1 MTNISLV
8 SRRRLAAAT
17 LLALW
22 YIGGRTCLGGEC
34 CPQDEFWIISTRHID
49 EIPCQALPSQ
59 VRVCHREGNCWRR
72 SSLDAFLAG
81 HDPATVTV
89 FYVHGNRYTA
99 EEALERGLLIH
110 RFLRQGANDDA
121 PIRFVTWSWPSD
133 PVPGLL
139 YDVRTKAERTDVEG
153 LYLGTVLSRLPP
165 DALVS
170 LVGFSFGT
178 RVISGSLHL
187 LAGGQLERRSLPP
200 EHVMPRL
207 PLRALLLAPAFQ
219 NTWLLPGNFHELAL
233 TQVERMLVLYNS
245 ADPVLRRYRLISS
258 TANAQ
263 ALGYTGL
270 VGLERL
276 GPLARRVEQWDLRSE
291 VGHSHDEL
299 RYLDSSYFAM
309 GREYV
314 LWRTRR

>member
-1 MTNISLV
+1 M
-8 SRRRLAAAT
+8 SRRRFAAA
-17 LLALW
+17 AL
-22 YIGGRTCLGGEC
+22 IALGLVGGRTCTGREC
-34 CPQDEFWIISTRHID
+34 GPQDDFWIISTRHID

-59 VRVCHREGNCWRR
+59 VRVCHREGGCWRR
-72 SSLDAFLAG
+72 SNLDAFLAG
-81 HDPATVTV
+81 HDPAAVTV

-99 EEALERGLLIH
+99 EEAFERGLLIH
-110 RFLRQGANDDA
+110 RYLRQGTKDDV
-121 PIRFVTWSWPSD
+121 PIRFVIWSWPSD

-139 YDVRTKAERTDVEG
+139 YDVRLKAERTDVEG

-170 LVGFSFGT
+170 IVGFSFGT
-178 RVISGSLHL
+178 RVISGALHL
-187 LAGGQLERRSLPP
+187 LAGGQLEGRTLPP
-200 EHVMPRL
+200 EYVVPRM

-258 TANAQ
+258 NANAQ

-276 GPLARRVEQWDLRSE
+276 GPLARRVEQWDLRPE
-291 VGHSHDEL
+291 VGHSHNEL

-309 GREYV
+309 GREYA
-314 LWRTRR
+314 LWRTSR

>member
-1 MTNISLV
+1 V
-8 SRRRLAAAT
+8 V
-17 LLALW
+17 ALW
-22 YIGGRTCLGGEC
+22 LAGSTPCAAGEC
-34 CPQDEFWIISTRHID
+34 CPADDFWIISTRHID

-59 VRVCHREGNCWRR
+59 VRVCHRQGGCWRR

-81 HDPATVTV
+81 HDPAAVTV
-89 FYVHGNRYTA
+89 FYVHGNRYRPD
-99 EEALERGLLIH
+99 EAIERGKLVH
-110 RFLRQGANDDA
+110 GYLRQGAAGDA
-121 PIRFVTWSWPSD
+121 PIRFVIWSWPSQ

-187 LAGGQLERRSLPP
+187 LAGGQLEGRALPA
-200 EHVMPRL
+200 EYVMPRL

-245 ADPVLRRYRLISS
+245 ADPVLRRYRLLSG
-258 TANAQ
+258 TPDAQ

-276 GPLARRVEQWDLRSE
+276 GPLSRRVEQWDLRSE
-291 VGHSHDEL
+291 VGHSHNEL
-299 RYLDSSYFAM
+299 RYLDSSYFGM
-309 GREYV
+309 GREYL
-314 LWRTRR
+314 LWRTWR